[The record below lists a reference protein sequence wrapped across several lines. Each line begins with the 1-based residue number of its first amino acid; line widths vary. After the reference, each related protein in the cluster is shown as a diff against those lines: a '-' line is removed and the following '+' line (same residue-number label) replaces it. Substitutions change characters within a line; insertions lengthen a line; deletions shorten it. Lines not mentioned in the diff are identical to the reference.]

1 MKNTITLF
9 AGLIFSL
16 SAYCQVGEFKVYPNG
31 LIYSE
36 QTMGKLSHIVDSL
49 NLKYKNCH
57 FNTIFSPQ
65 NWIKSKQSLND
76 INAAIEQYID
86 MLPTMEGGEQQY
98 EKLKNTITIGQE
110 QFEYRLQAE

>member
-16 SAYCQVGEFKVYPNG
+16 SAFCQVGEFKVYPNG

-57 FNTIFSPQ
+57 FNTIFYS
-65 NWIKSKQSLND
+65 KSQ
-76 INAAIEQYID
+76 
-86 MLPTMEGGEQQY
+86 
-98 EKLKNTITIGQE
+98 TIGHIVKVNKSSIA
-110 QFEYRLQAE
+110 QAMKDMERIVNVYLD